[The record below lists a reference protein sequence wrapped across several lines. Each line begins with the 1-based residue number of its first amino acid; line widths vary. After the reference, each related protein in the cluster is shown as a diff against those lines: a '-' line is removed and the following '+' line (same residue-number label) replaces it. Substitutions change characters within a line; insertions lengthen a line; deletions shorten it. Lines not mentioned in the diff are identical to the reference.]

1 MKLWQKI
8 KNWKTVRGW
17 HIWKL
22 KLVDARLYFVS
33 IFVGLLTGLVT
44 VPYHFLLYFL
54 LDIRSDFFA
63 SRPAWYWHIPLFLL
77 FWGILILVSRMVRKM
92 PLISGGG
99 IPQTR
104 GAINGRIQYKHPFIE
119 MMAKFAGGILSFS
132 TGLSLGREG
141 PSVQIGSY
149 VGSLV
154 SRWAHILQGER
165 KQLLAAGAGAGLAAA
180 FSAPLASSL
189 IVIES
194 IERFDAPKTAI
205 TTLLAGVVASAVASM
220 VFTVNPYHLIEVA
233 EPTLTFWIQMK
244 YFLFLALIISVCG
257 KIYYSILIA
266 FKRVYSTTKTPIHIK
281 MLYLVLVAYI
291 ISLMQV
297 NLTGGGEQFLL
308 AQARHGSTDIMWV
321 LAVMMLHFGFSVF
334 SVSSG
339 LPGGNFI
346 PTLVSGGLLGQLVG
360 LIAVKYGFIAPENVT
375 YVMLIS
381 MSAFLVAIERTPLTA
396 IVLITEIT
404 GHFEVFY
411 PSVVV
416 GGLTYCFTELLQ
428 MRPFNVTLYEDMISS
443 PAFTADKRYTLSVE
457 IMTGS
462 YLDGKVVDELSLP
475 EHCIIINV
483 HRDGKNLAPAGT
495 RLIPGDQVQIEMDS
509 QDIEKLY
516 EPLVSMANIY

>member
-1 MKLWQKI
+1 MKLFQKI

-33 IFVGLLTGLVT
+33 MIVGLLTGLIA
-44 VPYHFLLYFL
+44 VPYHYLLYYL
-54 LDIRSDFFA
+54 LNIRSDFFA

-77 FWGILILVSRMVRKM
+77 FWGILIFVSRLVSKM

-104 GAINGRIQYKHPFIE
+104 GAINGRITYKHPFIE
-119 MMAKFAGGILSFS
+119 LVSKFVGGILSFS
-132 TGLSLGREG
+132 VGLSLGREG

-149 VGSLV
+149 IGSLV
-154 SRWAHILQGER
+154 SRWTHILQGER

-180 FSAPLASSL
+180 FAAPLASSL

-194 IERFDAPKTAI
+194 IERFDAPKSAI
-205 TTLLAGVVASAVASM
+205 TTLLAGVVAGAIASL
-220 VFTVNPYHLIEVA
+220 VFPINPYHLIEVS
-233 EPTLTFWIQMK
+233 EPTLTFFVQMK
-244 YFLFLALIISVCG
+244 YFLILAVIVSICG
-257 KIYYSILIA
+257 KIYSALMIS
-266 FKRVYSTTKTPIHIK
+266 FKRVYSTVKSPVYVK

-308 AQARHGSTDIMWV
+308 EQAQNGSTEIMWV
-321 LAVMMLHFGFSVF
+321 LAVMLLHFGFSVC

-346 PTLVSGGLLGQLVG
+346 PTLVTGGLLGELVG
-360 LIAVKYGFIAPENVT
+360 LIAVKYGIIEHENVT

-416 GGLTYCFTELLQ
+416 GGLTYYFTELLQ
-428 MRPFNVTLYEDMISS
+428 MKPFNVTLYEDMINS
-443 PAFTADKRYTLSVE
+443 PDFQEEKRYTLSVE
-457 IMTGS
+457 VMTGS
-462 YLDGKVVDELSLP
+462 YFDGKSVDELSLP
-475 EHCIIINV
+475 EHCVIINV
-483 HRDGKNLAPAGT
+483 HRDGKNLVPAGT
-495 RLIPGDQVQIEMDS
+495 ILIPGDQLQIEMDS